1 MKKMKIQYIKLN
13 NTSTEPY
20 VLFSE
25 TMRLLKK
32 GGIIAEVI
40 LACQSQINT
49 SLINNV

>member
-13 NTSTEPY
+13 NNSTEPY

-32 GGIIAEVI
+32 RRNYSRSDSGLPIPNKH
-40 LACQSQINT
+40 QSN
-49 SLINNV
+49 